1 MPGGAVHGVLSF
13 TPCMALSSE
22 FYRESS
28 VDHGRERMKIF
39 EKSLGKQEG
48 RAPWPAKELKT
59 AGVRLKR
66 SKEDLEVYLTSIC

>member
-1 MPGGAVHGVLSF
+1 MHGVLSF